1 MGGKN
6 RRVRMR
12 KVCSVTVDK
21 SIPESVG
28 QTVWA
33 HQLTFVVDVE
43 HVEHGTKPHVS
54 YNPVSG
60 IHPRGGLCH
69 EAPNLVRRALRAIVK
84 VLASIFSNQDWEMEL
99 VMELVLIRDEVG
111 GRNIVVMCSDRINGT
126 SNALAKNS

>member
-33 HQLTFVVDVE
+33 HQLAFVVDVE
-43 HVEHGTKPHVS
+43 HVEHGT
-54 YNPVSG
+54 
-60 IHPRGGLCH
+60 
-69 EAPNLVRRALRAIVK
+69 
-84 VLASIFSNQDWEMEL
+84 
-99 VMELVLIRDEVG
+99 
-111 GRNIVVMCSDRINGT
+111 
-126 SNALAKNS
+126 